1 MSSSIYSALVPVS
14 VRALN
19 NLDHIISVGEKHAA
33 DRDMDP
39 AVLVSARLFP
49 DMFPLSAQV
58 QIATDVTR
66 RGAQRLAGI
75 EPPAMDDLEANFD
88 ALHERIRSSVDAMTA
103 LDAAAFD
110 GAETREVTIMTA
122 RGEMTFNGHD
132 FVFGFVLPNLYFHV
146 TTAYNILRHNGVP
159 LGKVDYLGEA

>member
-1 MSSSIYSALVPVS
+1 MSLSIYGALVPVS
-14 VRALN
+14 VRALT

-33 DRDMDP
+33 ANEIDP

-66 RGAQRLAGI
+66 RGAQRLAGV
-75 EPPAMDDLEANFD
+75 EPPAMDDLDATFE
-88 ALHERIRSSVDAMTA
+88 ALHERIRLSVNAMSA
-103 LDAAAFD
+103 LDAAAFE
-110 GAETREVTIMTA
+110 GSEAREVTIMTA

-132 FVFGFVLPNLYFHV
+132 FVFGFVLPNLYFHM